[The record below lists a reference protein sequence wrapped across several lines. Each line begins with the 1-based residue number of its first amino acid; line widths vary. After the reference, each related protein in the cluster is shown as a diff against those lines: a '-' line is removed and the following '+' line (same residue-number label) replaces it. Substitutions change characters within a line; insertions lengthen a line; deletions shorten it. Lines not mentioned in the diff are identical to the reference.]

1 MISTLLGLVGIG
13 GLLAWVGLAPKVL
26 EIILELAKAFLKG
39 IVAYLGQLWNGL
51 RTATF
56 AHWTVILT
64 AFVVGYLWSGTRC
77 TAFYGAANAYPQAY
91 SAPSARGATSTIPK
105 IIDQRTGKEFNW
117 TPRDIFCYWYGC
129 L

>member
-1 MISTLLGLVGIG
+1 MITTFLGLVGLG

-26 EIILELAKAFLKG
+26 EILLELAKAAIKG
-39 IVAYLGQLWNGL
+39 VVAYLAQLWNGL

-64 AFVVGYLWSGTRC
+64 AFVLGYLWTGTAC
-77 TAFYGAANAYPQAY
+77 TAFYGAANTYPQAY
-91 SAPSARGATSTIPK
+91 SAPAAQGAITTTPK
-105 IIDQRTGKEFNW
+105 IINQTTGEEFNW